1 MFYSYVFNGSVL
13 NADDTIYNNIYYSYG
28 FKKNAINYMEQKF
41 ENNINIVL
49 RSMDKNQW
57 DFFLDCLFRILPSD
71 LSILNKKVFNIY
83 MLDSIT
89 SYRGWR
95 HSRGLPVRGQ
105 RTWSNSKSVNK
116 SNNTLRNFKLNI
128 SRKYYGNIP
137 FGDIRVATLAE
148 KINDVWKEQWEHE
161 WTSAKNS
168 RLKYKGNRNLIKI
181 DIYSMANNQVMH
193 PFKLKNLSKKQKQ
206 SFKKNYFSL
215 GFDNGFTK
223 PLLMNLHNIEY
234 NDANNQHP
242 GFAGSTI
249 LTKERPFKKKL
260 ASKKN
265 DNKKPPVKKKKKSVW
280 D

>member
-1 MFYSYVFNGSVL
+1 MFYSHVFNGNILDSE
-13 NADDTIYNNIYYSYG
+13 NTIYNNIYYTYG
-28 FKKNAINYMEQKF
+28 LKKEAITYMELRF
-41 ENNINIVL
+41 ESKVNFTL
-49 RSMDKNQW
+49 RSMEKSQW
-57 DFFLDCLFRILPSD
+57 DFFLDCLFQLLPSG
-71 LSILNKKVFNIY
+71 LSISKKKLFNIY
-83 MLDSIT
+83 ILDSIT

-116 SNNTLRNFKLNI
+116 SNNTLRNFKLNL

-137 FGDIRVATLAE
+137 FGDIKVATLAE

-223 PLLMNLHNIEY
+223 PLLMDLHNIEY
-234 NDANNQHP
+234 NDSNNQHP
-242 GFAGSTI
+242 GFAGSKV
-249 LTKERPFKKKL
+249 LTKERPFKKKP

-265 DNKKPPVKKKKKSVW
+265 ESKKPPVKKKKKSVW